1 MENTYHCY
9 ANRELSWLRFNERVL
24 EEAED
29 SRLPLCERLSFLSIF
44 QSNLDEF
51 FMVRIGSLQDQMLLD
66 KNARENKTNMTS
78 GEQIDAALAFIH
90 KLTAR
95 RDAAYNGLLEQL
107 AEQGIRL
114 LDFAH
119 MEEESR
125 TELEKLFRQDYLPL
139 LSSFIISKKQAPVR
153 LELSREIDEEI
164 IQSLCK
170 NLKLDPKRVFE
181 YDSPLDHSF
190 LFQIEDQLRS
200 HTDLFFA
207 PRHPQPS
214 PALDERK
221 PIIPQILEE
230 DKLIHYPYE
239 SIRPFLQLLHEA
251 ACDPDVV
258 SIKMTLYRLANHSK
272 VVDALVE
279 AAENGK
285 QVDVLVELKARFDEE
300 NNIEWSRLLERAGC
314 HVVYGIEGLKVHS
327 KLCLI
332 TRKTKEGISFI
343 TQIGTGNYN
352 EKTSRLYT
360 DLSFL
365 TASKEIGLE
374 ATEVFRALDQG
385 ETVDSVKNLLVAPH
399 CLQNR
404 LLNRI
409 DGEIKAAA
417 RGEGGYIGIKINSL
431 TDKVLI
437 NKLIEASQAGVY
449 IDMVVRGI
457 CCLRAGVPDETEN
470 IHIISIVGRYLEHS
484 RIYIFGQGERA
495 RYYIGSADWMTRSTL
510 RRVEIAAPVTAPAL
524 KARLQHIFD
533 TMLADNCNARVQQ
546 PDGSY
551 VRRMPGADAVD
562 CQAQFY
568 EEAYQANVHSSLK

>member
-1 MENTYHCY
+1 MC
-9 ANRELSWLRFNERVL
+9 
-24 EEAED
+24 
-29 SRLPLCERLSFLSIF
+29 
-44 QSNLDEF
+44 
-51 FMVRIGSLQDQMLLD
+51 
-66 KNARENKTNMTS
+66 
-78 GEQIDAALAFIH
+78 
-90 KLTAR
+90 
-95 RDAAYNGLLEQL
+95 
-107 AEQGIRL
+107 
-114 LDFAH
+114 
-119 MEEESR
+119 
-125 TELEKLFRQDYLPL
+125 
-139 LSSFIISKKQAPVR
+139 
-153 LELSREIDEEI
+153 
-164 IQSLCK
+164 
-170 NLKLDPKRVFE
+170 
-181 YDSPLDHSF
+181 
-190 LFQIEDQLRS
+190 
-200 HTDLFFA
+200 A
-207 PRHPQPS
+207 PRHAAAVVRPR
-214 PALDERK
+214 ERK
-221 PIIPQILEE
+221 KSADRRRRIL
-230 DKLIHYPYE
+230 I
-239 SIRPFLQLLHEA
+239 
-251 ACDPDVV
+251 
-258 SIKMTLYRLANHSK
+258 
-272 VVDALVE
+272 
-279 AAENGK
+279 
-285 QVDVLVELKARFDEE
+285 
-300 NNIEWSRLLERAGC
+300 SRLLIIRASVPRRKSPFPAYFKGFPA
-314 HVVYGIEGLKVHS
+314 VSLLIPPYPAFLKYPVSPH
-327 KLCLI
+327 
-332 TRKTKEGISFI
+332 
-343 TQIGTGNYN
+343 
-352 EKTSRLYT
+352 LYT

>member
-1 MENTYHCY
+1 M
-9 ANRELSWLRFNERVL
+9 
-24 EEAED
+24 
-29 SRLPLCERLSFLSIF
+29 
-44 QSNLDEF
+44 
-51 FMVRIGSLQDQMLLD
+51 
-66 KNARENKTNMTS
+66 
-78 GEQIDAALAFIH
+78 
-90 KLTAR
+90 
-95 RDAAYNGLLEQL
+95 
-107 AEQGIRL
+107 
-114 LDFAH
+114 
-119 MEEESR
+119 
-125 TELEKLFRQDYLPL
+125 
-139 LSSFIISKKQAPVR
+139 
-153 LELSREIDEEI
+153 
-164 IQSLCK
+164 
-170 NLKLDPKRVFE
+170 FE

-332 TRKTKEGISFI
+332 TCKTKEGISFI

>member
-1 MENTYHCY
+1 M
-9 ANRELSWLRFNERVL
+9 
-24 EEAED
+24 
-29 SRLPLCERLSFLSIF
+29 
-44 QSNLDEF
+44 
-51 FMVRIGSLQDQMLLD
+51 
-66 KNARENKTNMTS
+66 
-78 GEQIDAALAFIH
+78 
-90 KLTAR
+90 
-95 RDAAYNGLLEQL
+95 
-107 AEQGIRL
+107 
-114 LDFAH
+114 
-119 MEEESR
+119 
-125 TELEKLFRQDYLPL
+125 
-139 LSSFIISKKQAPVR
+139 
-153 LELSREIDEEI
+153 
-164 IQSLCK
+164 
-170 NLKLDPKRVFE
+170 
-181 YDSPLDHSF
+181 
-190 LFQIEDQLRS
+190 
-200 HTDLFFA
+200 
-207 PRHPQPS
+207 
-214 PALDERK
+214 
-221 PIIPQILEE
+221 
-230 DKLIHYPYE
+230 
-239 SIRPFLQLLHEA
+239 
-251 ACDPDVV
+251 
-258 SIKMTLYRLANHSK
+258 
-272 VVDALVE
+272 DALVE

>member
-139 LSSFIISKKQAPVR
+139 LSSFIISKKQA
-153 LELSREIDEEI
+153 
-164 IQSLCK
+164 
-170 NLKLDPKRVFE
+170 F
-181 YDSPLDHSF
+181 
-190 LFQIEDQLRS
+190 
-200 HTDLFFA
+200 
-207 PRHPQPS
+207 
-214 PALDERK
+214 
-221 PIIPQILEE
+221 
-230 DKLIHYPYE
+230 
-239 SIRPFLQLLHEA
+239 PFLKNKGIYAVAVLSTKAEKKKIGIVPCGNEIFPRLVPVPGRTGCFILSEELILHFLPLLYKGYK
-251 ACDPDVV
+251 VT
-258 SIKMTLYRLANHSK
+258 SKTL
-272 VVDALVE
+272 
-279 AAENGK
+279 
-285 QVDVLVELKARFDEE
+285 ARITR
-300 NNIEWSRLLERAGC
+300 N
-314 HVVYGIEGLKVHS
+314 GIEGLKVHS

>member
-1 MENTYHCY
+1 M
-9 ANRELSWLRFNERVL
+9 
-24 EEAED
+24 
-29 SRLPLCERLSFLSIF
+29 
-44 QSNLDEF
+44 
-51 FMVRIGSLQDQMLLD
+51 
-66 KNARENKTNMTS
+66 
-78 GEQIDAALAFIH
+78 
-90 KLTAR
+90 
-95 RDAAYNGLLEQL
+95 
-107 AEQGIRL
+107 
-114 LDFAH
+114 
-119 MEEESR
+119 
-125 TELEKLFRQDYLPL
+125 
-139 LSSFIISKKQAPVR
+139 
-153 LELSREIDEEI
+153 
-164 IQSLCK
+164 
-170 NLKLDPKRVFE
+170 
-181 YDSPLDHSF
+181 
-190 LFQIEDQLRS
+190 
-200 HTDLFFA
+200 
-207 PRHPQPS
+207 
-214 PALDERK
+214 
-221 PIIPQILEE
+221 
-230 DKLIHYPYE
+230 
-239 SIRPFLQLLHEA
+239 
-251 ACDPDVV
+251 
-258 SIKMTLYRLANHSK
+258 
-272 VVDALVE
+272 
-279 AAENGK
+279 
-285 QVDVLVELKARFDEE
+285 
-300 NNIEWSRLLERAGC
+300 
-314 HVVYGIEGLKVHS
+314 VYGIEGLKVHS

-332 TRKTKEGISFI
+332 TRKTAEGISFI

-365 TASKEIGLE
+365 TASREIGLE

-404 LLNRI
+404 LLDLIN
-409 DGEIKAAA
+409 GEIEAAA

-437 NKLIEASQAGVY
+437 NKLIEASQAGVR

-470 IHIISIVGRYLEHS
+470 IRIISIVGRYLEHS

-546 PDGSY
+546 PDGGY

-568 EEAYQANVHSSLK
+568 EEAYQANVHTHLE